1 MSKTV
6 EIAGRLLVLLLL
18 CACRPVTAQLP
29 PALAEGILAAGRVLD
44 LRGMAALFAPLHA
57 PEPYAGVQVARD
69 LAYGGAEA
77 QRLDLFVSEAA
88 AASPRPVLVYV
99 HGGGFQSGDKHR
111 AGSPFYDNVMLWAA
125 REGFIGVNLNY
136 RTGMQ
141 NPWPASS
148 EDLGL
153 AMSWIQQQIAGR
165 GGDPKR
171 VYLLGHSSGAALVAS
186 YVAHPRF
193 HGITGSGLA
202 GALLL
207 SGFAYDLGQRD
218 DPVFKVYSGSDPA
231 LYPERTP
238 LDGLVK
244 SSVPMFV
251 SYAEFDLPDEEFQTL
266 RLRDVLCAAGRCPT
280 LVRLAGHNH
289 MSMVYSINTSDRQL
303 GDAMLAF
310 IRKGQ

>member
-1 MSKTV
+1 MSKSRQ
-6 EIAGRLLVLLLL
+6 ISCRLLVLLLL
-18 CACRPVTAQLP
+18 CACRPAAAQVP
-29 PALAEGILAAGRVLD
+29 PALADRIQSAGRVLD
-44 LRGMAALFAPLHA
+44 PRGMAALYAPLHA
-57 PEPYAGVQVARD
+57 QEPYAGVQVARD
-69 LAYGGAEA
+69 LAYGDEAA
-77 QRLDLFVSEAA
+77 QRLDLFVDEAA
-88 AASPRPVLVYV
+88 STSPRPVLVFV

-111 AGSPFYDNVMLWAA
+111 AGTPFYDNVMLWAA
-125 REGFIGVNLNY
+125 REGFVGVNLNY
-136 RTGMQ
+136 RTGVQ

-153 AMSWIQQQIAGR
+153 AIRWIQQQIAGH

-171 VYLLGHSSGAALVAS
+171 IYLVGHSAGAALTAS
-186 YVAHPRF
+186 YVVHPRF
-193 HGITGSGLA
+193 HSATGSGLA

-218 DPVFKVYSGSDPA
+218 DPVIKVYFGSDPG

-251 SYAEFDLPDEEFQTL
+251 AYAEFDLPDEEFQSL
-266 RLRDVLCAAGRCPT
+266 RLNNALCAAGRCPT

-289 MSMVYSINTSDRQL
+289 MSTVYSINTSDRQL
-303 GDAMLAF
+303 GDAMLTF
-310 IRKGQ
+310 IRKVR

>member
-1 MSKTV
+1 MPKSTQL
-6 EIAGRLLVLLLL
+6 AGRLLVLLLL
-18 CACRPVTAQLP
+18 CACRPAAAQMP
-29 PALAEGILAAGRVLD
+29 MALAERIQAAGRVLD

-57 PEPYAGVQVARD
+57 QEPYAGVQVARD
-69 LAYGGAEA
+69 LAYGDEAA

-88 AASPRPVLVYV
+88 AASPRAVLVFV
-99 HGGGFQSGDKHR
+99 HGGGFQAGDKHR

-125 REGFIGVNLNY
+125 REGFVGVNLNY
-136 RTGMQ
+136 RTGLQ

-153 AMSWIQQQIAGR
+153 AIRWIQRQIAGR
-165 GGDPKR
+165 YGDPKR
-171 VYLLGHSSGAALVAS
+171 IFLVGHSAGAALVAS
-186 YVAHPRF
+186 YVAHPLF
-193 HGITGSGLA
+193 HGATGSGLA

-218 DPVFKVYSGSDPA
+218 DPVFKVYFGSDPG

-238 LDGLVK
+238 LDGLLK
-244 SSVPMFV
+244 SSVPMFIA
-251 SYAEFDLPDEEFQTL
+251 YAEFDLPDEEFQSL

-289 MSMVYSINTSDRQL
+289 MSTVYSINTSDRGL
-303 GDAMLAF
+303 SDAMLTF
-310 IRKGQ
+310 IRKVQ

>member
-1 MSKTV
+1 MSKTGR
-6 EIAGRLLVLLLL
+6 IAGRLLVLLLW
-18 CACRPVTAQLP
+18 CACRLAAAQMP
-29 PALAEGILAAGRVLD
+29 TALAERIQAAGRTLD
-44 LRGMAALFAPLHA
+44 PRGMAALFAPLHA
-57 PEPYAGVQVARD
+57 QEPYAGVQVARD
-69 LAYGGAEA
+69 LPYGDAAA
-77 QRLDLFVSEAA
+77 QRLDLFFSEAA
-88 AASPRPVLVYV
+88 AASARPVLVFV
-99 HGGGFQSGDKHR
+99 HGGGFQYDDKHR

-125 REGFIGVNLNY
+125 REGFVGVNLNY
-136 RTGMQ
+136 RTGTQ
-141 NPWPASS
+141 NPWPASG

-153 AMSWIQQQIAGR
+153 AMHWIQQQIAGR

-171 VYLLGHSSGAALVAS
+171 VYLVGHSAGAALVAS

-193 HGITGSGLA
+193 HSATGSGLA

-218 DPVFKVYSGSDPA
+218 DPVIKVYFGSDPG

-251 SYAEFDLPDEEFQTL
+251 AYAEFDLPDEEFQSL

-280 LVRLAGHNH
+280 LVRLEGHNH
-289 MSMVYSINTSDRQL
+289 MSVVYSINTSDRQL
-303 GDAMLAF
+303 GEAMLTF
-310 IRKGQ
+310 VRKLQ